1 VFNCKEQKTGFM
13 KTVVLGASEKS
24 NRYSNRAVKQ
34 LLEND
39 MEVVA
44 IGRKEGMIEGT
55 KIITGYPT
63 INDVHTITLYLN
75 PENQKSYYD
84 YIIQLKPQRVIFNP
98 GTENDELKKMIAESG
113 AKAIEACTLVL
124 LSTGQY

>member
-1 VFNCKEQKTGFM
+1 M